1 MNTIHK
7 WFSESTW
14 AGNCAIAIRAAADV
28 FIIYGCGTPGRW
40 IIKRLNCDNEHQ
52 YLDIYERGKDYEVR
66 MLKLYIVS
74 CIISFRIC
82 RGSCDILI
90 KIV

>member
-7 WFSESTW
+7 WFSNRNW

-28 FIIYGCGTPGRW
+28 FMIYGCGTRGRW

-66 MLKLYIVS
+66 MLKL
-74 CIISFRIC
+74 FQLQF
-82 RGSCDILI
+82 ILGNAVCS
-90 KIV
+90 KSV